1 MTQTKPIVSIENVVA
16 SASVD
21 QRIDL
26 NVITQTFPD
35 VEYHPDQFP
44 GLVFRL
50 KSPKTATLIFSSG
63 KMVCTGAKSEEQAIK
78 AVRSVVQKLRKG
90 GIKIKKDAVIIIQN
104 MVASAS
110 LGGKIHLEQAA
121 RSLPR
126 SMYEPEQF
134 PGLIHRML
142 DPKTV
147 ILLFASGKLVC
158 TGAKKESDVYR
169 SVHNLHTLLEE
180 KELMIYESKL
190 YKPLWLQTRLICFLM
205 RLSVC
210 SSSSFASYKIFEIVR
225 TSVNSYNLTL
235 CDANSSRAP
244 SNLFTITNAVVT
256 TILASFRAFMAFSR
270 DRPVVPTSSISSI
283 LELSETLPSITLPVP

>member
-1 MTQTKPIVSIENVVA
+1 MPQTKPIVSIENVVA

-63 KMVCTGAKSEEQAIK
+63 KMVCTGAKSEEQSIK
-78 AVRSVVQKLRKG
+78 AVGSVVQRLRKG
-90 GIKIKKDAVIIIQN
+90 GIKIKKNAVIIIQN
-104 MVASAS
+104 IVASAS
-110 LGGKIHLEQAA
+110 LGGRIHLEQAA
-121 RSLPR
+121 RTLPR

-147 ILLFASGKLVC
+147 ILIFASGKLVC
-158 TGAKKESDVYR
+158 VGAKLEKDIHR
-169 SVHNLHTLLEE
+169 SVHQIHSMLEE
-180 KELMIYESKL
+180 KNLMAYE
-190 YKPLWLQTRLICFLM
+190 
-205 RLSVC
+205 
-210 SSSSFASYKIFEIVR
+210 
-225 TSVNSYNLTL
+225 
-235 CDANSSRAP
+235 
-244 SNLFTITNAVVT
+244 
-256 TILASFRAFMAFSR
+256 
-270 DRPVVPTSSISSI
+270 
-283 LELSETLPSITLPVP
+283 